1 MKVPR
6 DARDSSVVT
15 LERAELAFDERART
29 RSVDEQDVG
38 CLRSLFLQYVR
49 ATATIFSLPIRCD
62 MREDQDT
69 RNSSKVFVRNAL
81 R

>member
-29 RSVDEQDVG
+29 RSVDEQDG